1 MFEVQ
6 TNLMCFIVQ
15 NSFPCQIPKKTSSFF
30 TFPLCLALWRN
41 AIAPQLMLS
50 LSLVA
55 SPCRI
60 DRSRCQLDSMQLTFQ
75 LIYSFLLRSNGSVSL
90 QLKLCL
96 LSEGCCSAKL
106 VLKLFPSFFQS
117 TRNGFYSCKPLIIN
131 DPSAFKLEIV
141 SMMRDS
147 LFVRSQKYVRLLE
160 RPARDTTP
168 LHNLY
173 LLKWLA

>member
-1 MFEVQ
+1 
-6 TNLMCFIVQ
+6 
-15 NSFPCQIPKKTSSFF
+15 
-30 TFPLCLALWRN
+30 
-41 AIAPQLMLS
+41 
-50 LSLVA
+50 
-55 SPCRI
+55 
-60 DRSRCQLDSMQLTFQ
+60 MQLTFQ

-106 VLKLFPSFFQS
+106 VLKLFPSFFQL
-117 TRNGFYSCKPLIIN
+117 THNGFYSCKPLIIN
-131 DPSAFKLEIV
+131 DPSAFKLEIM

-160 RPARDTTP
+160 RPARDTTS

-173 LLKWLA
+173 LLK

>member
-1 MFEVQ
+1 
-6 TNLMCFIVQ
+6 
-15 NSFPCQIPKKTSSFF
+15 
-30 TFPLCLALWRN
+30 
-41 AIAPQLMLS
+41 
-50 LSLVA
+50 
-55 SPCRI
+55 
-60 DRSRCQLDSMQLTFQ
+60 MQLTFQ

-117 TRNGFYSCKPLIIN
+117 TRNGFYLCKPLTIN

-147 LFVRSQKYVRLLE
+147 LFVRSHVRLLE

-173 LLKWLA
+173 LLE